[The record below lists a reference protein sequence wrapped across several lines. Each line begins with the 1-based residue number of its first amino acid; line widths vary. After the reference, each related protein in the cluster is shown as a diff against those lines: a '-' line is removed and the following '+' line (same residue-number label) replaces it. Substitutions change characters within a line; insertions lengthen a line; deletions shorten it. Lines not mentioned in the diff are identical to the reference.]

1 MCYLQLEN
9 ISKIYVSG
17 NEPVAAVSGVSLS
30 VEQGEFIAVT
40 GPSGCG
46 KSTLL
51 HMIGGLSRPSGGSVY
66 VEGASLYRQKAADLA
81 LYRRR
86 KVGIVYQFYN
96 LVLELTAGEN
106 LILPALMDRRRIKK
120 AWVDRIL
127 EILGMEDKRDCYPD
141 QLSGGQQQKIALGRA
156 LVTRPPLLL
165 VSLAAVHWAG
175 TQCRIPAW
183 MTAVI
188 LAGIFLFSCAC
199 NLRPLLSILRQPEI
213 RCIQGRVHRGKQ
225 RSFDCFGQGR
235 KGRFFGRQNR
245 RNGGRTVR
253 SFSRFLSARYRQAGR
268 GRYFRTTV
276 TILVAIL
283 LYVPAGYLIDTNIA
297 VQRSGLYE
305 KYGIQY
311 SCHPGNQDRL
321 EDALEEY
328 RRLAAYCKRDDSMGY
343 AVLDTTACVHTDEI
357 SGELRRELKKAG
369 WRESPLLY
377 VDSAVFFLE
386 DEVYAAYTEE
396 RSVLVNRYT
405 NRSSWL
411 EEADLFF
418 AGTPLLKEGADLGG
432 VEVYASFTDDGEADP
447 AGGIFPR
454 ALMDEIPEGLDDTG
468 SLALIM
474 PLSRLE
480 EFCSAGIDYDRLQ
493 VQGRFADSDEE
504 QFNRLERCLGENP
517 VGRLVYTRQVL
528 REWYSSMEGI
538 HRAMNAVC
546 ATLFSIAVL
555 NVFGMMIFQYM
566 ERKRGLA
573 ILWSLGQSPGGLF
586 RLLLLER
593 MHHFLTAMLAGI
605 PLSLILC
612 YSIYGIFRRVWQIPF
627 ALPLRQIAL
636 IGAAVLIVMGLT
648 AAVNGYLM
656 KHQDFLANIK
666 EIT

>member
-1 MCYLQLEN
+1 MRRVDIWLVFRLIKKQKLRTVTIFCGILFSCILLITFCSFGYDFWEQVHQGAGEEAEFDFTQNVLILLITVLLLLILLCAAILLHNLFSLTFPRRWQSLTRLL
-9 ISKIYVSG
+9 SLG
-17 NEPVAAVSGVSLS
+17 AEPGSLVGMGV
-30 VEQGEFIAVT
+30 VE
-40 GPSGCG
+40 
-46 KSTLL
+46 TLL
-51 HMIGGLSRPSGGSVY
+51 
-66 VEGASLYRQKAADLA
+66 LYAAAAPAGTA
-81 LYRRR
+81 L
-86 KVGIVYQFYN
+86 
-96 LVLELTAGEN
+96 
-106 LILPALMDRRRIKK
+106 
-120 AWVDRIL
+120 
-127 EILGMEDKRDCYPD
+127 
-141 QLSGGQQQKIALGRA
+141 
-156 LVTRPPLLL
+156 
-165 VSLAAVHWAG
+165 SLAAVHWAG

-328 RRLAAYCKRDDSMGY
+328 RRLAAYCKRGDSIGY

-405 NRSSWL
+405 NRSSWT
-411 EEADLFF
+411 EEADLLF

-656 KHQDFLANIK
+656 KRQDFLANIK

>member
-1 MCYLQLEN
+1 M
-9 ISKIYVSG
+9 
-17 NEPVAAVSGVSLS
+17 
-30 VEQGEFIAVT
+30 
-40 GPSGCG
+40 
-46 KSTLL
+46 
-51 HMIGGLSRPSGGSVY
+51 
-66 VEGASLYRQKAADLA
+66 
-81 LYRRR
+81 
-86 KVGIVYQFYN
+86 
-96 LVLELTAGEN
+96 
-106 LILPALMDRRRIKK
+106 
-120 AWVDRIL
+120 
-127 EILGMEDKRDCYPD
+127 
-141 QLSGGQQQKIALGRA
+141 
-156 LVTRPPLLL
+156 
-165 VSLAAVHWAG
+165 
-175 TQCRIPAW
+175 
-183 MTAVI
+183 
-188 LAGIFLFSCAC
+188 
-199 NLRPLLSILRQPEI
+199 
-213 RCIQGRVHRGKQ
+213 
-225 RSFDCFGQGR
+225 
-235 KGRFFGRQNR
+235 
-245 RNGGRTVR
+245 
-253 SFSRFLSARYRQAGR
+253 
-268 GRYFRTTV
+268 
-276 TILVAIL
+276 
-283 LYVPAGYLIDTNIA
+283 
-297 VQRSGLYE
+297 QRSGLYE

-321 EDALEEY
+321 EGALEEY
-328 RRLAAYCKRDDSMGY
+328 RRLAAYCKRGDSIGY

-357 SGELRRELKKAG
+357 SGELRNELKKAG

-405 NRSSWL
+405 NRSSWT
-411 EEADLFF
+411 EEADLLF

-432 VEVYASFTDDGEADP
+432 VKVYTSFTDDGEADP
-447 AGGIFPR
+447 ASVILPR
-454 ALMDEIPEGLDDTG
+454 ALIDEIPEGLDDTG

-504 QFNRLERCLGENP
+504 QFIRLERCLGENP

-636 IGAAVLIVMGLT
+636 IGAAVLIVLGLT

-656 KHQDFLANIK
+656 KRQDFLANLK

>member
-1 MCYLQLEN
+1 MTRVDIWLVFRLIKKQKLRTVA
-9 ISKIYVSG
+9 IYCGMLFSCIMLITFCSFGYDFWEQVHQG
-17 NEPVAAVSGVSLS
+17 AGEEAEFDFTQNVLILLITVLLLLILLCAA
-30 VEQGEFIAVT
+30 I
-40 GPSGCG
+40 
-46 KSTLL
+46 LL
-51 HMIGGLSRPSGGSVY
+51 HNLFSLTFPRRWQSLTRLLSLGAEPGSLVGMGV
-66 VEGASLYRQKAADLA
+66 VETVLLYAAAAPAGTA
-81 LYRRR
+81 L
-86 KVGIVYQFYN
+86 
-96 LVLELTAGEN
+96 
-106 LILPALMDRRRIKK
+106 
-120 AWVDRIL
+120 
-127 EILGMEDKRDCYPD
+127 
-141 QLSGGQQQKIALGRA
+141 
-156 LVTRPPLLL
+156 
-165 VSLAAVHWAG
+165 SLAAVHWVG
-175 TQCRIPAW
+175 TQCHIPAW

-188 LAGIFLFSCAC
+188 LVGIFLFSCAC
-199 NLRPLLSILRQPEI
+199 NLRPMLSVLRQPVIRRTQGRVRLQMASHAISDMPSEI
-213 RCIQGRVHRGKQ
+213 RRIQGRVHRRKQ
-225 RSFDCFGQGR
+225 RSFDCFGQR
-235 KGRFFGRQNR
+235 HKGRIFGMQNR

-268 GRYFRTTV
+268 WRYFRTTV

-283 LYVPAGYLIDTNIA
+283 LYVPAGYLIDTNIS

-328 RRLAAYCKRDDSMGY
+328 RRLADYCKRGDSMGY

-357 SGELRRELKKAG
+357 SGEFRSELRKAG

-411 EEADLFF
+411 EEADLLF

-432 VEVYASFTDDGEADP
+432 VEVYTSFTDDGEADP
-447 AGGIFPR
+447 ESGITPR
-454 ALMDEIPEGLDDTG
+454 ALKDEIPEGLDDTG

-504 QFNRLERCLGENP
+504 QFIRLERCLGENP
-517 VGRLVYTRQVL
+517 AGRLVYTRQVFQ
-528 REWYSSMEGI
+528 EWYSSMEGI

-555 NVFGMMIFQYM
+555 NVFSMMIFQYM

-573 ILWSLGQSPGGLF
+573 ILWSLGQSLGGLF

-636 IGAAVLIVMGLT
+636 IGAAVLIVLGLT
-648 AAVNGYLM
+648 ATVNGYLI
-656 KHQDFLANIK
+656 KRQDFLANIK

>member
-1 MCYLQLEN
+1 MRKVDIWLVFRLIKKQKLRTVTIFCGILFSCILLITFCSFGYDFWEQVHQGAGEEAEFDFTQNVLILLITVLLLLILLCAAILLHNLFSLTFPRRWQSLTRLL
-9 ISKIYVSG
+9 SLG
-17 NEPVAAVSGVSLS
+17 AEPGSLVDMGV
-30 VEQGEFIAVT
+30 VE
-40 GPSGCG
+40 
-46 KSTLL
+46 TLL
-51 HMIGGLSRPSGGSVY
+51 
-66 VEGASLYRQKAADLA
+66 LYAAAAPAGTA
-81 LYRRR
+81 L
-86 KVGIVYQFYN
+86 
-96 LVLELTAGEN
+96 
-106 LILPALMDRRRIKK
+106 
-120 AWVDRIL
+120 
-127 EILGMEDKRDCYPD
+127 
-141 QLSGGQQQKIALGRA
+141 
-156 LVTRPPLLL
+156 
-165 VSLAAVHWAG
+165 SLAAVHWAG

-268 GRYFRTTV
+268 GRYFRTTL

-328 RRLAAYCKRDDSMGY
+328 RRLAAYCKRGDSIGY

-357 SGELRRELKKAG
+357 SGELRSELKKAG

-396 RSVLVNRYT
+396 QSILVNRYT

-411 EEADLFF
+411 EEADLLFS
-418 AGTPLLKEGADLGG
+418 GTPLLKEGADLGG
-432 VEVYASFTDDGEADP
+432 VEVYASFTDDGEADS

>member
-1 MCYLQLEN
+1 MRRVDIWLVFRLIKKQKLRTVTIFCGILFSCILLITFCSFGYDFWEQVHQGAGEEAEFDFTQNVLILLITVLLLLILLCAAILLHNLFSLTFPRRWQSLTRLL
-9 ISKIYVSG
+9 SLG
-17 NEPVAAVSGVSLS
+17 AEPGSLVGMGV
-30 VEQGEFIAVT
+30 VE
-40 GPSGCG
+40 
-46 KSTLL
+46 TLL
-51 HMIGGLSRPSGGSVY
+51 
-66 VEGASLYRQKAADLA
+66 LYAAAAPAGTA
-81 LYRRR
+81 L
-86 KVGIVYQFYN
+86 
-96 LVLELTAGEN
+96 
-106 LILPALMDRRRIKK
+106 
-120 AWVDRIL
+120 
-127 EILGMEDKRDCYPD
+127 
-141 QLSGGQQQKIALGRA
+141 
-156 LVTRPPLLL
+156 
-165 VSLAAVHWAG
+165 SLAAVQWAE

-199 NLRPLLSILRQPEI
+199 NLRPLLSVLRQPEI
-213 RCIQGRVHRGKQ
+213 RRTQGRIRLQMASHAISDMPSEIRRTQSRAHRRKQ
-225 RSFDCFGQGR
+225 RSFDCFGQGH
-235 KGRFFGRQNR
+235 KGRIFCGQNR

-283 LYVPAGYLIDTNIA
+283 LYVPAGYLIDTNIF

-328 RRLAAYCKRDDSMGY
+328 RRLAAYCKRGDSMGY

-357 SGELRRELKKAG
+357 SGELRSELKKAG
-369 WRESPLLY
+369 WRENPLLY

-411 EEADLFF
+411 EETDLLF
-418 AGTPLLKEGADLGG
+418 AGTPLLKEGADLDG
-432 VEVYASFTDDGEADP
+432 VEVYTSFTDEGEADP
-447 AGGIFPR
+447 ARVILPR
-454 ALMDEIPEGLDDTG
+454 ALIDEIPEGLDDTG

-504 QFNRLERCLGENP
+504 RFNRLERCLGENP

-546 ATLFSIAVL
+546 ATLFFIAVL

-627 ALPLRQIAL
+627 ALPLRQVAL

-656 KHQDFLANIK
+656 KRQDFLANIK

>member
-1 MCYLQLEN
+1 MRRVDIWLIFRLIKKQKLRTVTIFCGILFSCILLITFCSFGYDFWEQVHQGAGEEAEFDFTQNVLILLITVLLLLILLCAAILLHNLFSLTFPRRWQSLTRLL
-9 ISKIYVSG
+9 SLG
-17 NEPVAAVSGVSLS
+17 AEPGSLVDMGV
-30 VEQGEFIAVT
+30 VE
-40 GPSGCG
+40 
-46 KSTLL
+46 TLL
-51 HMIGGLSRPSGGSVY
+51 
-66 VEGASLYRQKAADLA
+66 LYAAAAPAGTA
-81 LYRRR
+81 L
-86 KVGIVYQFYN
+86 
-96 LVLELTAGEN
+96 
-106 LILPALMDRRRIKK
+106 
-120 AWVDRIL
+120 
-127 EILGMEDKRDCYPD
+127 
-141 QLSGGQQQKIALGRA
+141 
-156 LVTRPPLLL
+156 
-165 VSLAAVHWAG
+165 SLAAVHWAG

-245 RNGGRTVR
+245 RNGVRTVR

-268 GRYFRTTV
+268 GRYFRTTL

-283 LYVPAGYLIDTNIA
+283 LYVPAGYLIDTNIT

-311 SCHPGNQDRL
+311 SCHPGNQARL

-328 RRLAAYCKRDDSMGY
+328 RRLAAYCKRGDSIGY

-357 SGELRRELKKAG
+357 SGELRSELKKAG

-396 RSVLVNRYT
+396 QSILVNRYT

-411 EEADLFF
+411 EEADLLFS
-418 AGTPLLKEGADLGG
+418 GTPLLKEGADLGG
-432 VEVYASFTDDGEADP
+432 VEVYTSFTDDGEADS

-493 VQGRFADSDEE
+493 MQGRFADSDEE
-504 QFNRLERCLGENP
+504 QFNRLARCLGENP

-593 MHHFLTAMLAGI
+593 MHHFLTAMLVGI